1 MKNREVKFK
10 SKNNSYSIIIGN
22 NILGK
27 LIPKVKVLCPKA
39 KKIAIIIDKGVPT
52 KFKISIR
59 KKLKNLWENNYY
71 LFFLS

>member
-1 MKNREVKFK
+1 MKLILGLGVILKPEVIVDKIVKYYENREVKFK

-39 KKIAIIIDKGVPT
+39 KKL
-52 KFKISIR
+52 R
-59 KKLKNLWENNYY
+59 
-71 LFFLS
+71 